1 MLRSE
6 DSDATE
12 QDLYLLYQGLEGLK
26 SLNLSNEI
34 YRERLYTEWKVVKEL
49 GFSNYYLVVQD
60 FVQWAKDQG
69 ISVGPARGSG
79 GGSLLAYAVSITE
92 VDPIKYDLV
101 FERFLNKGRLSL
113 PDFDIDYCMKRRS
126 EVIDYIKQKYGE
138 DQVVSIGTKGT
149 MKAKLAV
156 RDTARCLGLDPET
169 VDKFGKLIPDEA
181 RGGQGDHAVTLP
193 KCIRP
198 TEQFIESHR
207 DSIAKFQ
214 SQYDSDGSFQN
225 CINRAAEI
233 EGLPKS
239 TGVHAAGVIIWD
251 RPITSVVPLMRAK
264 DGSLSTQWVDKEVE
278 KVGLVKY
285 DFLGL
290 RTLTVIAEAEES
302 VFRRTGKRLN
312 WSEIPEDD
320 RRSFKLLSSGD
331 CLGVFQL
338 TDKGIAE
345 FTRKFEPESIE
356 DIATISALYR
366 PGPLDSGMCDE
377 ILEIRSGAKDPYYPI
392 DSIKSIMEPTAGVLT
407 FQEQVLAIAQVMAGY
422 SLSDADLLRRA
433 MGKKIPEEM
442 AKNKTQFIEGSMAL
456 GHSKDSAERV
466 FTKIEKFAD
475 YGFNKSHAIGYSILS
490 YRTAYLKANY
500 RADFYAACMS
510 SYDDQDK
517 IRPYLV
523 EAQRSGINVMLPDVN
538 QSVANFTAVDETTIR
553 FGLTA
558 IRGCGNS
565 AVAEIIRARSD
576 GPFKSI
582 IDFCYRVDP
591 NVLRSNNLE
600 ALSISGALN
609 ELEPNLNRLE
619 ISAYSKAVANALS
632 RDRRDKRNNQTSLFD
647 SLYSTED
654 RGISVE
660 KPQISVD
667 RDQLLA
673 EERESLG
680 FYISRH
686 PLDSFENLRSS
697 YSFDDIA
704 SIELPDLRVSIL
716 GMIQSPVIKT
726 TKKGTRYCSCLI
738 EDKTGIMPVKVW
750 SNKLSSFQEIL
761 KEGEIV
767 LLRGRTSE
775 FNGIEISLDSISRAS
790 SQLTSSNFRLN
801 IKRLNQGLLT
811 AITSLSKGRTPVD
824 LEINGFRYRLG
835 RFNLCSDSE
844 SFLMKSGAIKED
856 LNG

>member
-1 MLRSE
+1 MLQPE
-6 DSDATE
+6 DSAATE
-12 QDLYLLYQGLEGLK
+12 QDLYLLFQGLEGLK
-26 SLNLSNEI
+26 KLDLYTEI
-34 YRERLYTEWKVVKEL
+34 YKSRLYTEWKVVMEL

-126 EVIDYIKQKYGE
+126 EVISYIKVKYGE

-169 VDKFGKLIPDEA
+169 VDRFGKLIPDEA
-181 RGGQGDHAVTLP
+181 RGGQGNHAVTLP

-198 TEQFIESHR
+198 TQEFIESHR
-207 DSIAKFQ
+207 DSIEKFQ
-214 SQYDSDGSFQN
+214 SNYDTNSSFKN

-239 TGVHAAGVIIWD
+239 TGVHAAGIIIWD
-251 RPITSVVPLMRAK
+251 QPITNIVPLMRAK

-302 VFRRTGKRLN
+302 VARRFGTKIN
-312 WSEIPEDD
+312 WKEIPEDD
-320 RRSFKLLSSGD
+320 SPSFTLLSSGD

-345 FTRKFEPESIE
+345 FTRKFKPESIE

-377 ILEIRSGAKDPYYPI
+377 ILEIRSGSKDPHYPI
-392 DSIKSIMEPTAGVLT
+392 SSIKEIMQPTSGVLT

-442 AKNKTQFIEGSMAL
+442 AQNKARFITGAVSL
-456 GHSKDSAERV
+456 GHDEISAEGV

-500 RADFYAACMS
+500 RSDFYAACMS

-523 EAQRSGINVMLPDVN
+523 EAQRSGIKITLPDVN
-538 QSVANFTAVDETTIR
+538 ESEANFTAVSDTVIR

-565 AVAEIIRARSD
+565 AVNEIIRARKD
-576 GPFKSI
+576 GHFKSI
-582 IDFCYRVDP
+582 VDFCYRVDP

-609 ELEPNLNRLE
+609 SLEPLLNRLE
-619 ISAYSKAVANALS
+619 ISAYSKSVALALS
-632 RDRRDKRNNQTSLFD
+632 KDRRDKKNNQTSLFD
-647 SLYSTED
+647 SLYKDES
-654 RGISVE
+654 RGITVT
-660 KPQISVD
+660 KPQISID
-667 RDQLLA
+667 KDQLLA

-686 PLDSFENLRSS
+686 PLDSFENLRLS
-697 YSFDDIA
+697 YHFDDIA
-704 SIELPDLRVSIL
+704 SIEMADLRVTIL

-726 TKKGTRYCSCLI
+726 TKKGTKYCACLV
-738 EDKTGIMPVKVW
+738 EDKTGIISVKVW
-750 SNKLSSFQEIL
+750 SNKLKQCQDLL
-761 KEGEIV
+761 KEGEVV
-767 LLRGRTSE
+767 LLRGKTSE
-775 FNGIEISLDSISRAS
+775 FNGIEVSADSISKAP

-801 IKRLNQGLLT
+801 ISKLNQDLIA
-811 AITSLSKGRTPVD
+811 AISAFPKGSIPVD
-824 LEINGFRYRLG
+824 LEVDSFRYRLG

-844 SFLMKSGAIKED
+844 NFLMKSGAIKED